1 MLNEHV
7 ERVCGAK
14 VFPRFLLPVIL
25 FVTLVGPAFS
35 QSGAVISGTIT
46 DPTGAVVTNAA
57 VDVTN
62 LNTNVTK
69 HVSTNSTGYYQVGE
83 LNPGSY
89 SVSAAATGFKKA
101 VRTSITIQ
109 VAQVAQIDLRLEVG
123 DALQILEVTGAAPL
137 LETKTA
143 ELGQVVNQEEVVQLP
158 LNDRNY
164 LRLVLL
170 APGTSSYYNRSFF
183 NSALTDNIGSVN
195 SGGMGEDRNAFTLD
209 GADTKAYL
217 INMSFVPSIDAI
229 QEFKVE
235 TTPYDVTL
243 GTSPGA
249 QVIVT
254 TKSGTNQFHGTVWEY
269 LRNDATDARSF
280 FSPSVPELR
289 KNQFGY
295 TFGGPIKKDRLFFF
309 ANNEFY
315 LARIGE
321 SFAGTVPTDA
331 MKAGNLNGVGEP
343 IFDPLSTAPCATC
356 TSGVS
361 RVPFA
366 NNTIPVSRMNSAAV
380 GSLSLWPE
388 PTSSGI
394 TSNGAFVGLN
404 YEALANDKVTRNH
417 GNYRIDYSPNNKD
430 TLFGRVSYNNST
442 EDLAKDVFGSGTL
455 PGFGDHFTLNQ
466 RNIELHATHTFSPTL
481 VLDGLASYY
490 RAFPNITPDQLGNSV
505 NQKLGI
511 QGVRQNEPPDLS
523 ITGFSGPTS
532 NPYAPEYD
540 LTNQYQYVV
549 RLTKI
554 AGKHTLNFGAEYDR
568 WQFFENHA
576 PRYPMGLY
584 SFNGSFTRDP
594 NAPATTGYG
603 FGDFLLGFPASGQ
616 TENGDDSGLW
626 FRNNFRWF
634 AGDEWRVSS
643 NLTLNLGIRW
653 EYDGPGYEKRNHLV
667 NFDFKT
673 GSVVFAG
680 TDIPFLS
687 GSPEVYGLPVEGTTN
702 RSTINRDLHNYQPR
716 IGFAYRIPG
725 HSTTVM
731 RGGYGIFTDVLQMN
745 ILNDTRANFPF
756 VNFPNLVVANATQV
770 VPVTTI
776 QNAFAPGLG
785 GATLPNFKAMD
796 QNLVNGYLQ
805 QASFSVEHQF
815 GNDVLFSLGYN
826 WQKYTH
832 FLDQPGAN
840 QPLVNGTFIRPY
852 PQFNSITLLTNG
864 EYGHYN
870 ALLVKLEKR
879 YSKGLTS
886 LTSFTWSKNLDDTS
900 AGSASIGAP
909 GDPGP
914 QTPYCYACDFG
925 RSSSDY
931 ELRFVQSFVY
941 QIPIPTAW
949 AANKFVSTAIGGW
962 QASSIFTAQS
972 GFPIT
977 PEVSFDNSE
986 SLNGADRPNIVP
998 GVSVFGPGTQNPNRW
1013 FNAAAFA
1020 VAPPLQFGNAG
1031 RHIID
1036 GPGIFTW
1043 DATMMKNFSLTE
1055 RFRLQLRAEF
1065 FNLTNHAN
1073 FSDPNASINTPQAGL
1088 ITYTTTNARQMQ
1100 FAMRLAF

>member
-1 MLNEHV
+1 VSNAPV
-7 ERVCGAK
+7 VS
-14 VFPRFLLPVIL
+14 LL
-25 FVTLVGPAFS
+25 A
-35 QSGAVISGTIT
+35 QSGAVISGTIK
-46 DPTGAVVTNAA
+46 DPSGALISNAS

-62 LNTNVTK
+62 INTNVTR
-69 HVSTNSTGYYQVGE
+69 HAVTNSTGYYEVRE
-83 LNPGSY
+83 LNPGEY
-89 SVSAAATGFKKA
+89 SVVASATGFKKA
-101 VRTSITIQ
+101 SRSAIPIQ
-109 VAQVAQIDLRLEVG
+109 VAQVAQIDLSLEVG
-123 DALQILEVTGAAPL
+123 DTTQVLEVQGVAPL
-137 LETKTA
+137 LDTKTA
-143 ELGQVVNQEEVVQLP
+143 ELGQVVNQKQVVELP

-195 SGGMGEDRNAFTLD
+195 SGAMGEDRNAFILD

-235 TTPYDVTL
+235 TTPYDVAL

-254 TKSGTNQFHGTVWEY
+254 TKSGTNQLHGTVWEY
-269 LRNDATDARSF
+269 LRNDATDARTF

-295 TFGGPIKKDRLFFF
+295 TIGGRIVKDRLFFF

-315 LARIGE
+315 LGRIGE
-321 SFAGTVPTDA
+321 TFAGTVPTSA
-331 MKAGNLNGVGEP
+331 MKTGDFSGAGAPV
-343 IFDPLSTAPCATC
+343 FDPLSTAACSSCST
-356 TSGVS
+356 GVS
-361 RVPFA
+361 RQPFP
-366 NNTIPVSRMNSAAV
+366 NNVIPASRLDPVAT
-380 GSLSLWPE
+380 GLLSLWPA
-388 PTSSGI
+388 PTQAAI
-394 TSNGAFVGLN
+394 VSNGAFVGQN
-404 YEALANDKVTRNH
+404 YSSSGVDKVTRNH
-417 GNYRIDYSPNNKD
+417 GNYRMDWNAPNNKD
-430 TLFGRVSYNNST
+430 ALFGRVSYNNST
-442 EDLAKDVFGSGTL
+442 EDLAKGVFSSGTL
-455 PGFGDHFTLNQ
+455 PGFGDHFTLDQ
-466 RNIELHATHTFSPTL
+466 RNIQLHETHTFSPTTIIEGM
-481 VLDGLASYY
+481 VSFY
-490 RAFPNITPDQLGNSV
+490 RAFPNISPNQLGNSV

-511 QGVRQNEPPDLS
+511 QGVRQNEPPDVS

-540 LTNQYQYVV
+540 LTNQFQYVV

-554 AGKHTLNFGAEYDR
+554 INKHTLNFGAEYDR

-576 PRYPMGLY
+576 PRYPMGLF
-584 SFNGSFTRDP
+584 SFNGSFTKDP
-594 NAPATTGYG
+594 NTPATTGYS
-603 FGDFLLGFPASGQ
+603 FADFLLGYPVSGQ
-616 TENGDDSGLW
+616 TENGDDSAYW

-634 AGDEWRVSS
+634 VGDEWRVNSD
-643 NLTLNLGIRW
+643 LTLNLGVRW

-667 NFDFKT
+667 NFDFRT
-673 GSVVFAG
+673 NSLVFAG
-680 TDIPFLS
+680 TDTPATLLS
-687 GSPEVYGLPVEGTTN
+687 GTSLVYGLPVEGTSN
-702 RSTINRDLHNYQPR
+702 RSTLNRDLHNYQPR

-725 HSTTVM
+725 HSATVL
-731 RGGYGIFTDVLQMN
+731 RGGYGIFTDILQMN

-770 VPVTTI
+770 LPVTNIAT
-776 QNAFAPGLG
+776 AFGPSAA
-785 GATLPNFKAMD
+785 GATKPNFKAID

-805 QASFSVEHQF
+805 QASFAIERQF
-815 GNDVLFSLGYN
+815 GGDFLFSIGYN

-832 FLDQPGAN
+832 FLDQPGVN
-840 QPLVNGTFIRPY
+840 QPAVNGTFVRPF

-879 YSKGLTS
+879 FSKGLTS

-925 RSSSDY
+925 RSSSDF
-931 ELRFVQSFVY
+931 ELRFVQSLVY
-941 QIPIPTAW
+941 QIPIPGSL
-949 AANKFVSTAIGGW
+949 AANKFATNTIGGW
-962 QASSIFTAQS
+962 QFSTIITAQS

-977 PEVSFDNSE
+977 PLVSFDNSE
-986 SLNGADRPNIVP
+986 SLNNADRPNIVP
-998 GVSVFGPGTQNPNRW
+998 GVPIFGPGTQTPNRW
-1013 FNAAAFA
+1013 FNAAAFT
-1020 VAPPLQFGNAG
+1020 VAPPKQFGNAG

-1043 DATMMKNFSLTE
+1043 DATMMKNFAIME
-1055 RFRLQLRAEF
+1055 RYNLQFRAEF
-1065 FNLTNHAN
+1065 FNLTNRAN
-1073 FSDPNASINTPQAGL
+1073 FADPNANINTPQAGL
-1088 ITYTTTNARQMQ
+1088 ITSTTTNARQLQ
-1100 FAMRLAF
+1100 FALRLAF